1 MNSQSTLCCVSAAVI
16 TSSYPCSISFSCLL
30 IIPHLTFPIPVLCIA
45 FSALTLPFIPV
56 GLVFPHLTFPTYS
69 IVRNYLFSCIS
80 TWSSC
85 SNAQRLFTPLSPHFM
100 CLPQKLGQSRA
111 SEMQASVST
120 KLFFLSLSSFPWPLA
135 RSCPFLLPPGGIDR
149 LRAHKVQAS
158 SIHKKIF

>member
-1 MNSQSTLCCVSAAVI
+1 MVLAYHHKASTGIRLKAEYPVGPSKSCAFQLNSPLPPLMNSQSTLCCVSAAVI

-111 SEMQASVST
+111 SEMQAS
-120 KLFFLSLSSFPWPLA
+120 SL
-135 RSCPFLLPPGGIDR
+135 
-149 LRAHKVQAS
+149 H
-158 SIHKKIF
+158 